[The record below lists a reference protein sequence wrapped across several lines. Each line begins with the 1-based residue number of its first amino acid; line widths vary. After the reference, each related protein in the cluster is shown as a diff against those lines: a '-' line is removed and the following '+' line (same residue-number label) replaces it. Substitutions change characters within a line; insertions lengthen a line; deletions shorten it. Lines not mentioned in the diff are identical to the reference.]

1 MADKKEGLERLC
13 QVYEALDEDEKGEV
27 IKYAEGLLISLE
39 KNNAKLKSKKG
50 NRQNDALKSNLIIG
64 GVVCLL

>member
-39 KNNAKLKSKKG
+39 KNNAKLKLKKG
-50 NRQNDALKSNLIIG
+50 NHEDDT
-64 GVVCLL
+64 